1 MTGPIDLA
9 PRRGTAIAE
18 ALARGGLLPEAA
30 DMVIMGQVLQA
41 GQGQNPA
48 RQAAVRAGVPTHVSA
63 LTVNKVCLSGLEA
76 VHIADLMIRAG
87 EAEVVVAGGMESM
100 TLAPYVLPGGRA
112 GLRFGDQPL
121 RDAIMMDG
129 LTCAFDSLAMGES
142 TDRYASKVPIGR
154 REQDD
159 VAVMSHKRA
168 SAAVREGRLS
178 PEMVET
184 TVLGRNGEATVVAA
198 DEGIRGGSSL
208 ETLARLRPAF
218 VPDGTVTA
226 GNSSQLSDGA
236 AAVVLASR
244 EAADRLGV
252 TPLARI
258 LGYGEVVGPGPS
270 LLYQPSG
277 AIARALEQI
286 GLALADIDLFEINEA
301 FAAVVVASLTALSL
315 PSDVV
320 NVNGGA
326 IALGHPIGMSGAR
339 LPLTLA
345 YELRRRGGGKGAAAL
360 CGGGG
365 MGQAIVIEC
374 VA

>member
-1 MTGPIDLA
+1 
-9 PRRGTAIAE
+9 
-18 ALARGGLLPEAA
+18 
-30 DMVIMGQVLQA
+30 
-41 GQGQNPA
+41 
-48 RQAAVRAGVPTHVSA
+48 
-63 LTVNKVCLSGLEA
+63 
-76 VHIADLMIRAG
+76 
-87 EAEVVVAGGMESM
+87 
-100 TLAPYVLPGGRA
+100 
-112 GLRFGDQPL
+112 
-121 RDAIMMDG
+121 
-129 LTCAFDSLAMGES
+129 
-142 TDRYASKVPIGR
+142 
-154 REQDD
+154 
-159 VAVMSHKRA
+159 MSHKRA

-258 LGYGEVVGPGPS
+258 LGYGEVAGPGPS

>member
-1 MTGPIDLA
+1 MSGSVIVSGARTPIGKLSGSLA
-9 PRRGTAIAE
+9 GLSAVELGATAIAE

-112 GLRFGDQPL
+112 GFRFGDQPL

-154 REQDD
+154 REQDE
-159 VAVMSHKRA
+159 VAVMSHERA
-168 SAAVREGRLS
+168 SAAVREGRIS
-178 PEMVET
+178 PEVVET
-184 TVLGRNGEATVVAA
+184 TVPGRNGEATVAA

-208 ETLARLRPAF
+208 ETLARLPPAF
-218 VPDGTVTA
+218 APDGTVTA

-236 AAVVLASR
+236 AAVVLAS
-244 EAADRLGV
+244 G
-252 TPLARI
+252 
-258 LGYGEVVGPGPS
+258 
-270 LLYQPSG
+270 
-277 AIARALEQI
+277 
-286 GLALADIDLFEINEA
+286 
-301 FAAVVVASLTALSL
+301 
-315 PSDVV
+315 
-320 NVNGGA
+320 
-326 IALGHPIGMSGAR
+326 R
-339 LPLTLA
+339 LPTA
-345 YELRRRGGGKGAAAL
+345 WASRRWRGSW
-360 CGGGG
+360 G
-365 MGQAIVIEC
+365 MGRSRDPVRRCCTSRQAPSPEHSSRSALRSPTSTC
-374 VA
+374 SR